1 MKNDKKSVTH
11 LNNKY
16 TEKKNKEARQE
27 KNKKTAFKRRMTL
40 ILAIGTFVII
50 MAAAPLVRNFVQA
63 RSLEEERVT
72 ASEDL
77 EKLQKDQ
84 KELKYYTGLL
94 EDEEYVA
101 KLARNEYLVT
111 EEGEIVFTLPEDDQ
125 PDHQAAIEEE
135 TDETQEN
142 KEAEEK

>member
-1 MKNDKKSVTH
+1 
-11 LNNKY
+11 
-16 TEKKNKEARQE
+16 
-27 KNKKTAFKRRMTL
+27 MTL

-142 KEAEEK
+142 KEAEQK